1 MKQETT
7 LEEAA
12 ESFAKTQV
20 VRGQNLSEWD
30 DKVEEIIARIF
41 TEGAKW
47 QQEQDK
53 NNEKELYSEIE
64 YLIINWSNDGT
75 KTAGALTRQIIEQ
88 FKKK

>member
-1 MKQETT
+1 MNKET
-7 LEEAA
+7 LEEAF
-12 ESFAKTQV
+12 EK
-20 VRGQNLSEWD
+20 WD
-30 DKVEEIIARIF
+30 EINPSYTKYDVLRF
-41 TEGAKW
+41 GAKW